1 MNTSHLNIDRPAVLW
16 GVSIAAAL
24 VLGVLTSSIFGV
36 GLFLVLP
43 GAVQW
48 LMRRRT

>member
-1 MNTSHLNIDRPAVLW
+1 MSVLRTRILANSAALW
-16 GVSIAAAL
+16 GVSVAL
-24 VLGVLTSSIFGV
+24 AVGVGLLTSSLFGV

-48 LMRRRT
+48 MLRRA

>member
-1 MNTSHLNIDRPAVLW
+1 MNRYSNLSERPALLW
-16 GVSIAAAL
+16 GVSIAAAIAF
-24 VLGVLTSSIFGV
+24 GVLTSSVLGV

-48 LMRRRT
+48 MLRRR